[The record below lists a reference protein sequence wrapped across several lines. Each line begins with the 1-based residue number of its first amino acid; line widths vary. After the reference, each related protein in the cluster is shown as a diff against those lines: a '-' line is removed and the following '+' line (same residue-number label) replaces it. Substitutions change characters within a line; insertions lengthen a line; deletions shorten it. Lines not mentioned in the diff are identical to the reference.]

1 MKRSAMDFSRT
12 KQRTFLSQINVTPLV
27 DVMLVLLIIF
37 MVTAPM
43 MQEGLDV
50 NLPKVKA
57 SGLTTGEE
65 PLIITVNKEGILFI
79 NKNKIL
85 FSDLRDKLERIYIKK
100 GKESDRI
107 VLLKAD
113 KDVPYG
119 KVVNVMAEIRK
130 AGIQRVGMIT
140 EPAEGE

>member
-1 MKRSAMDFSRT
+1 MIDLSRQ
-12 KQRTFLSQINVTPLV
+12 KQRSVFSQINVTPLV

-43 MQEGLDV
+43 LQEGLDV

-57 SGLTTGEE
+57 SALTPDEE
-65 PLIITVNKEGILFI
+65 SLVISINKEGILLI

-85 FSDLRDKLERIYIKK
+85 VSDLKEKLEKIYQSGRKLDK
-100 GKESDRI
+100 I

-113 KDVPYG
+113 NEVFYG
-119 KVVNVMAEIRK
+119 HVVKVMAEIRK
-130 AGIQRVGMIT
+130 AGIERVGMMT
-140 EPAEGE
+140 EPVEGE

>member
-1 MKRSAMDFSRT
+1 
-12 KQRTFLSQINVTPLV
+12 
-27 DVMLVLLIIF
+27 

-65 PLIITVNKEGILFI
+65 PLVITVNKEGILFI

-100 GKESDRI
+100 VKESDRI

>member
-1 MKRSAMDFSRT
+1 MDFSRT
-12 KQRTFLSQINVTPLV
+12 KQRTVLSQINVTPLV

-43 MQEGLDV
+43 LQEGLDV

-57 SGLTTGEE
+57 AGFSPEEE
-65 PLIITVNKEGILFI
+65 PLVVTVNQQGEIFI

-85 FSDLRDKLERIYIKK
+85 FSDLKGKLEGIYQRERS
-100 GKESDRI
+100 GKDKM
-107 VLLKAD
+107 VLLRAD

-119 KVVNVMAEIRK
+119 MVVSVMAEIRK
-130 AGIQRVGMIT
+130 ADIERIGMIT
-140 EPAEGE
+140 EPVEGG